1 MIGLLIS
8 LLIEGIALMI
18 GLLIFALRLM
28 VRGTVLLIA
37 LIASAIETRRRTNV
51 RKSTRIPVDSDM
63 RWAVF
68 QRDGYACVHCGSRLD
83 LTIDH
88 IHPVS
93 LGGLT
98 DPENLQ
104 TLCRDCNSRKGVRI

>member
-8 LLIEGIALMI
+8 VLIQAIALMI
-18 GLLIFALRLM
+18 RLLILVLRLM
-28 VRGTVLLIA
+28 VRGAVLIIA
-37 LIASAIETRRRTNV
+37 LSATAVETRRRANG
-51 RKSTRIPVDSDM
+51 RKGTRIPVDNDL
-63 RWAVF
+63 RWALF

-93 LGGLT
+93 MGGLNS
-98 DPENLQ
+98 PENLQ
-104 TLCRDCNSRKGVRI
+104 TLCRNCNSSKGVS